1 MQFFPCFLLLSYLSC
16 EIGFLQASRWPF
28 GSITSEKTA
37 NTLLRLKI
45 PTSPMLSRFTCVWS
59 HSRRSVFSCDRT
71 PSLTCQSWCEY
82 VLHTQFTSRQ
92 SNFECGYKEK
102 PCIVRFFFVTT
113 LKIQAVRG
121 FDLNSPRNGYLNWKG
136 GEKTWERERTK
147 QRGNKE
153 SLMIAYLLAEIFS
166 FFKCSF

>member
-1 MQFFPCFLLLSYLSC
+1 
-16 EIGFLQASRWPF
+16 
-28 GSITSEKTA
+28 
-37 NTLLRLKI
+37 
-45 PTSPMLSRFTCVWS
+45 MLSRFTCVWS

-82 VLHTQFTSRQ
+82 VLHTQFTIRQ

-136 GEKTWERERTK
+136 GEKHGKERGRSSEEIRRVWWLLTCWQRSSAFSSAVSKLILSKWLSGVNFKIWREQSKKKIFK
-147 QRGNKE
+147 QRLSPHTRSNP
-153 SLMIAYLLAEIFS
+153 
-166 FFKCSF
+166 